1 MRSPMAPRVATLIL
15 CLTAALMSPVVIA
28 NTPSLD
34 EAVEAPVRACRASD
48 TLRVPL
54 GRSGV
59 DLVPLFAN
67 GYALMTQDNSHFDR
81 ENIEVELVAGLSLP
95 AQVESFLRCETP
107 ILRVTQGQLQLVS
120 ELVAQTPGSDIVAIY
135 HHGWSSGADHLVAR
149 EGLVTHGDFSGTR
162 IAVGTFSP
170 QLDLLAHLEESGQRQ
185 QQRDGANDWV
195 TPELVF
201 TEHAH
206 GLYDDAPGARFFDD
220 ESLDAAVMERDD
232 ALVITSG
239 GEVGTGAE
247 GSVSGAHVPLSTRSA
262 SRIVSHVYVIR
273 RDYLEANQDQ
283 VERFIAALF
292 GAEEVVRERVATG
305 VVDWQAV
312 AEHVLGDAT
321 ETDIAESLWSH
332 VETVGLQGNVNWA
345 NSDHPRSFASI
356 NRELGQGL
364 QALGLISQPR
374 ELAVAA
380 LDYASIAEGIFDQRR
395 VALPDFDQQEAARAI
410 DQSRA
415 DGNLDERTVTR
426 FTITFDP
433 NQTGFPAAQYA
444 DDFDE
449 VIGAATRYGGA
460 VFTVEGH
467 ADPLKYLQRRHE
479 EASAEELR
487 AIRQSTENLSLSR
500 AREVRESLVNY
511 ADREGVM
518 LDESQFVIE
527 GRGLNDPATGLCD
540 GDPCPP
546 QTEAEWRSNM
556 RVVVRAVRMEAE
568 SSAFSPPHEW

>member
-1 MRSPMAPRVATLIL
+1 
-15 CLTAALMSPVVIA
+15 MSTTVFA
-28 NTPSLD
+28 ETPSLD
-34 EAVEAPVRACRASD
+34 DAVEAPVRACRASD

-67 GYALMTQDNSHFDR
+67 GYALTTQDNSHFDR
-81 ENIEVELVAGLSLP
+81 EGLEVEFVAGQDLP

-107 ILRVTQGQLQLVS
+107 ILRATQGQLQLVA
-120 ELVAQTPGSDIVAIY
+120 ELTAQVPGSDMVAIY

-149 EGLVTHGDFSGTR
+149 DGLVTPEDLSGKR
-162 IAVGTFSP
+162 IAIGAFSP
-170 QLDLLAHLEESGQRQ
+170 QLDLLAHLEDSAQRQ
-185 QQRDGANDWV
+185 GLRDDAADWV
-195 TPELVF
+195 SPELVF
-201 TEHAH
+201 SEHAH
-206 GLYDDAPGARFFDD
+206 GLYDDSPGARFFDD
-220 ESLDAAVMERDD
+220 ERIDAALMGWDD
-232 ALVITSG
+232 ALVLTSG
-239 GEVGTGAE
+239 GERGTGAE
-247 GSVSGAHVPLSTRSA
+247 GSVAGAHIPLSTRSA
-262 SRIVSHVYVIR
+262 SRVVSHAYVVR
-273 RDYLEANQDQ
+273 RDYLEANRDQ

-305 VVDWQAV
+305 VVDWDAV
-312 AEHVLGDAT
+312 AEHVLGDAA
-321 ETDIAESLWSH
+321 ETASAETLWSH

-345 NSDHPRSFASI
+345 NPDHPRSFASI
-356 NRELGQGL
+356 NRELGRGL
-364 QALGLISQPR
+364 QSLGLISQPWSL
-374 ELAVAA
+374 EVAA
-380 LDYASIAEGIFDQRR
+380 LDYGSIAEGIFDQRR
-395 VALPDFDQQEAARAI
+395 VALPDFDQEEAARVI

-479 EASAEELR
+479 GAGEEELR

-500 AREVRESLVNY
+500 AREVRESLVAY

-518 LDESQFVIE
+518 LDESQFVTE
-527 GRGLNDPATGLCD
+527 GRGLHEPATGLCD